1 MEKELIKFEETS
13 SAIPFIK
20 VKHNNIQFNL
30 VIDTGCT
37 TSCIDKGVL
46 DLLLHNVTDRQTE
59 GIIYADGS
67 QDDAVQI
74 VEIPITIGEN
84 NYLEQFNAV
93 DFHLMSQQVKDN
105 FGIVVRGLLGSEF
118 LYKHGLILD
127 FDKHLIRYTDGRQ
140 TSIKFG
146 PSELPKA
153 TKPKRRKSVKR
164 VCAKN

>member
-1 MEKELIKFEETS
+1 MEKELIKFEETTS
-13 SAIPFIK
+13 SIPFIK

-46 DLLLHNVTDRQTE
+46 DLLVHTVTAQQTE

-74 VEIPITIGEN
+74 VEIPITIGDTDYVE
-84 NYLEQFNAV
+84 EFNAV
-93 DFHLMSQQVKDN
+93 DFRAMSQQVKDS
-105 FGIVVRGLLGSEF
+105 FGITIRGFLGSEF

-127 FDKHLIRYTDGRQ
+127 FNKHLIRYTDGRQ
-140 TSIKFG
+140 TSIDFG
-146 PSELPKA
+146 AQELPEE
-153 TKPKRRKSVKR
+153 TKQT
-164 VCAKN
+164 

>member
-1 MEKELIKFEETS
+1 MEKELIKFEETTS
-13 SAIPFIK
+13 SIPFIK

-46 DLLLHNVTDRQTE
+46 DLLVHTVTDQQTE

-67 QDDAVQI
+67 RDDSVQI
-74 VEIPITIGEN
+74 VKIPITIGDNDYTE
-84 NYLEQFNAV
+84 EFNAI
-93 DFHLMSQQVKDN
+93 DFKDTSQQVKDN

-127 FDKHLIRYTDGRQ
+127 FNKHLIRYTDGRQ
-140 TSIKFG
+140 TSIDFR
-146 PSELPKA
+146 PQELSKKVEQ
-153 TKPKRRKSVKR
+153 T
-164 VCAKN
+164 

>member
-1 MEKELIKFEETS
+1 MEKELIKFEDTN

-46 DLLLHNVTDRQTE
+46 DLILHTVTDQQTQ

-74 VEIPITIGEN
+74 VEIPITIGDED
-84 NYLEQFNAV
+84 YVEEFNAV
-93 DFHLMSQQVKDN
+93 DFRNMSQQVKDS
-105 FGIVVRGLLGSEF
+105 FGITIRGLLGSEF

-127 FDKHLIRYTDGRQ
+127 FDKHLIRYTNGRQ
-140 TSIKFG
+140 TSIDFG
-146 PSELPKA
+146 SSELSEK
-153 TKPKRRKSVKR
+153 TNKE
-164 VCAKN
+164 